1 MIVDFTIFPTDA
13 GESVSAYVAE
23 VFKIIEESSLNYE
36 HHAMGTNI
44 EGEWDEVMAV
54 IRACRERMLENS
66 NRISI
71 GIRID
76 ERKGVT
82 DGIRKKVASAKAK
95 MNAASAELGIRNAER
110 DELGARNSERRTEEV
125 VPSTKNARE
134 GRR

>member
-23 VFKIIEESSLNYE
+23 VFKIIEESDLNYE

-54 IRACRERMLENS
+54 IKACRERMLESS

-71 GIRID
+71 GLRID

-82 DGIRKKVASAKAK
+82 DGIKTKVASAKAK
-95 MNAASAELGIRNAER
+95 MEHANGERGMRNAER
-110 DELGARNSERRTEEV
+110 KTG
-125 VPSTKNARE
+125 
-134 GRR
+134 

>member
-23 VFKIIEESSLNYE
+23 VFKIIAESGLDYE

-44 EGEWDEVMAV
+44 EGDWDEVIAV
-54 IRACRERMLENS
+54 IKACRERMLENS

-110 DELGARNSERRTEEV
+110 DELGARNRERRTEKA
-125 VPSTKNARE
+125 VPSTKNAR
-134 GRR
+134 